1 MGESGAGDGGRGDPA
16 LGSKRLRRGSD
27 IIAGGGAAQRP
38 QPRGFMPRLYGV
50 REPKKREEEQ
60 EMKSAGTISPPLR
73 IRIGKLFTISSNPH
87 CHLSLPPRPVA
98 SHACCVCARP
108 QGREHRPNYNV
119 RDAPRCREPL
129 TRGSVGAGLHG
140 TRSTRHPHQCEP

>member
-50 REPKKREEEQ
+50 REPKRREEEQ

-73 IRIGKLFTISSNPH
+73 IRIGKLYDFIQPPLPPVAAAATCRLLRMLCLRP
-87 CHLSLPPRPVA
+87 PPRP
-98 SHACCVCARP
+98 
-108 QGREHRPNYNV
+108 
-119 RDAPRCREPL
+119 
-129 TRGSVGAGLHG
+129 
-140 TRSTRHPHQCEP
+140 